1 MKNLISVS
9 DINNNLKNSKSNSEY
24 YDNNNSDGHGD
35 NNYKNYANHKEN
47 IDKNNT
53 HMRLWTAVVTSE
65 FFHKI
70 LNCVKATRKVRADKQ
85 IYK

>member
-1 MKNLISVS
+1 MKNLISVG
-9 DINNNLKNSKSNSEY
+9 DINNNLKNNNNNDN
-24 YDNNNSDGHGD
+24 DNNNSDGHGD
-35 NNYKNYANHKEN
+35 NQYKNNANHKEK

-65 FFHKI
+65 SFHKI